1 MEPQDRLAPAHYR
14 FIKAI
19 SVDDPMPLTPQG
31 ASAVR
36 VRYHVLAMLPC
47 LTGSALPLTPA
58 APPCLLALPC
68 SAQPHTTLPCPALP
82 LSGWL

>member
-19 SVDDPMPLTPQG
+19 SVDDPMPLTPHG

-36 VRYHVLAMLPC
+36 VGY
-47 LTGSALPLTPA
+47 
-58 APPCLLALPC
+58 
-68 SAQPHTTLPCPALP
+68 
-82 LSGWL
+82 

>member
-36 VRYHVLAMLPC
+36 VRHSGFAILPC
-47 LTGSALPLTPA
+47 FG
-58 APPCLLALPC
+58 LPC
-68 SAQPHTTLPCPALP
+68 LPCPAPPRPVLHR
-82 LSGWL
+82 LCELCSSLEVDRAATF